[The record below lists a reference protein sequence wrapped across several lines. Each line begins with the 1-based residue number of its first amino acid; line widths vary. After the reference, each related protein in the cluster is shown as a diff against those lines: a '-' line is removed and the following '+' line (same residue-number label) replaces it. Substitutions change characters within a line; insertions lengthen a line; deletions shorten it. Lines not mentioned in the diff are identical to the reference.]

1 MSPTRHKILLLMII
15 AMTFSGCATNS
26 GGSDWDE
33 WTSRLKKDTS
43 SEAPVQTPAESQDWA
58 KHNYGQ

>member
-1 MSPTRHKILLLMII
+1 MNKILLLVII
-15 AMTFSGCATNS
+15 AIIFSGCATNN

-33 WTSRLKKDTS
+33 WTSRLKKDTPS
-43 SEAPVQTPAESQDWA
+43 TPPAQTPAESQDWA